1 MRAAV
6 SCVFLILFAG
16 CASSPDGS
24 GTSEFQ
30 FVITR
35 EQIADSNETTLFDVV
50 DRYHPEWLTYSRNV
64 GLPIVDDDL
73 EKLDVGT
80 MRGPDYLRMRG
91 TEGIYALEYL
101 NNILAQ
107 SRVPGFM
114 GSGGAII
121 IRTRP
126 GGGS

>member
-16 CASSPDGS
+16 CASSPNGS

-35 EQIADSNETTLFDVV
+35 EQIADSNETTLFGVV
-50 DRYHPEWLTYSRNV
+50 DRYHPEWLQVSRPFE
-64 GLPIVDDDL
+64 LLIVDDDL
-73 EKLDVGT
+73 RRMGVGT
-80 MRGPDYLRMRG
+80 TSGLDLLKMRGI
-91 TEGIYALEYL
+91 EGVYALEYL
-101 NNILAQ
+101 NSIRARSLIRNMASAQ
-107 SRVPGFM
+107 T
-114 GSGGAII
+114 AII
-121 IRTRP
+121 VRTRP